1 MNGTSG
7 DTESHH
13 LPCDSVESLYQSGGR
28 NDRGTCRRQ
37 LGMNPTENSRW
48 ERNAGGIIQRQ
59 PFFATSISFD
69 NNLRLR
75 GRAGPVRQA
84 SRRTPMADGW
94 VPKLIFARFGR
105 LSLKRDRVPARRYAP
120 QKTTLPEGTANA
132 RQSLDQPPLPLRAP
146 PQMRL
151 QKGIFQ
157 PIERLRDRERATGNA
172 RLAHRWDR
180 RSRLIERSSDSA
192 AAESKGLQLQKL
204 HAVLKRKFRM
214 QGFNKNVTVS

>member
-157 PIERLRDRERATGNA
+157 PIERLRDRERDWQRATCASLGSTIPVA
-172 RLAHRWDR
+172 RAIQRL
-180 RSRLIERSSDSA
+180 RSGGKQGPS
-192 AAESKGLQLQKL
+192 LQKL
-204 HAVLKRKFRM
+204 HAVLNANFECRDLTRM
-214 QGFNKNVTVS
+214 